1 MPEVHGPILPFGNLP
16 VTDTKIGDHTIALC
30 ERVGNDEAARIREA
44 YTRRKSSVPGD
55 RYSCF
60 NAGNL
65 VIEQEL
71 ERKLLSA
78 MTRAEAAP
86 LAEKRVLEVGC
97 GHGARLRNLI
107 RWGASPRNLFG
118 VDLLEERIADAK
130 RLLPQEVTLRQ
141 ADATRLE
148 FPGESFDLI
157 LQFTVFSSI
166 LEAGTKKKVAD
177 EMLRLLRPQG
187 SIVWYDFFLNNPQN
201 PDVRGIRKQEIES
214 LFAGCQVRAQ
224 RLTLAPPL
232 ARRLGPYSVSLC
244 QMLSA
249 LKLFSTHYLAV
260 VRKRSGP
267 PNSHR
272 NSAD

>member
-1 MPEVHGPILPFGNLP
+1 MPEVHDRILPFGNLP
-16 VTDTKIGDHTIALC
+16 VTDSKVADHTIALP
-30 ERVGNDEAARIREA
+30 ERAGNDEAARIREA
-44 YTRRKSSVPGD
+44 YARRKTSVPGD

-78 MTRAEAAP
+78 MTRAGAVP

-97 GHGARLRNLI
+97 GHGARLRNLV

-118 VDLLEERIADAK
+118 IDLLEERIGDAR

-148 FPGESFDLI
+148 FPGQSFDLI

-166 LEAGTKKKVAD
+166 LEAETKQKVAD
-177 EMLRLLRPQG
+177 EMLRLLRPEG
-187 SIVWYDFFLNNPQN
+187 SIIWYDFFLNNPQN
-201 PDVRGIRKQEIES
+201 PDVRGIRKQEIER

-232 ARRLGPYSVSLC
+232 ARSLGPCSVSLC

-249 LKLFSTHYLAV
+249 MKLFSTHYLAV
-260 VRKRSGP
+260 VRKLSGP
-267 PNSHR
+267 PPSPPH
-272 NSAD
+272 SAG